1 MMILSY
7 GIPVLLM
14 VSVNAFT
21 INTQQTVISP
31 TTSTTTTT
39 HTSFVQLHGSR
50 NPKNFHR
57 RSLQST
63 QHQSTPTP
71 LNPSEGTSPCVIKVL
86 GVGGGG
92 SNAVE
97 RMLQENM
104 QGVEF
109 WAINTDAQA
118 LGRAKA
124 RGAQVLNIGSTLT
137 RGLGAGGEPEV
148 GRQAAEE
155 SREEIAA
162 MVAGTDLCFVTAGM
176 GGGTGSGAAPLV
188 SEIAKESG
196 ALTVGIVTSPFGF
209 EGSRRKKQAD
219 IAIQKLKEN
228 VDTVIVVK
236 NDRLMDIIPDDTPL
250 EASFRIADEVLRQ
263 GVVGISEIIIRAG
276 LINVDF
282 ADVKSVMQNAG
293 SALLGIGTGTG
304 KNSAEEAA
312 INAISSPLLD
322 SPIDKASGA
331 VMNIVG
337 GPGLSMQEV
346 ARAANV
352 IYANIDSDANVILGA
367 LIDEDI
373 PNGTVSVTVL
383 ITGQNDNSGGSS
395 RSNENISSQS
405 SRGVPDFLSE

>member
-1 MMILSY
+1 
-7 GIPVLLM
+7 
-14 VSVNAFT
+14 
-21 INTQQTVISP
+21 
-31 TTSTTTTT
+31 
-39 HTSFVQLHGSR
+39 
-50 NPKNFHR
+50 
-57 RSLQST
+57 
-63 QHQSTPTP
+63 
-71 LNPSEGTSPCVIKVL
+71 
-86 GVGGGG
+86 
-92 SNAVE
+92 
-97 RMLQENM
+97 MLQENM

-312 INAISSPLLD
+312 VNAISSPLLD

-367 LIDEDI
+367 LIDESI

-383 ITGQNDNSGGSS
+383 ITGQNDNAGGSPS
-395 RSNENISSQS
+395 PKANVSYQP